1 MERASFSTAET
12 SFLLTGCQWF
22 HTISSFSFMNNS
34 KFSNVH
40 GWSLLNNGIRA
51 ATETQLRKNTDKKFL
66 AFYTAEALKTEP
78 LLLT

>member
-1 MERASFSTAET
+1 
-12 SFLLTGCQWF
+12 
-22 HTISSFSFMNNS
+22 MNNS

-66 AFYTAEALKTEP
+66 AFYTAESLKTEP
-78 LLLT
+78 LLLTRTVLFEIISAMLVYRS

>member
-1 MERASFSTAET
+1 
-12 SFLLTGCQWF
+12 
-22 HTISSFSFMNNS
+22 MNNS

-66 AFYTAEALKTEP
+66 AFYTAESLEDGTAPIDTNRAFRDNQRDACL
-78 LLLT
+78 